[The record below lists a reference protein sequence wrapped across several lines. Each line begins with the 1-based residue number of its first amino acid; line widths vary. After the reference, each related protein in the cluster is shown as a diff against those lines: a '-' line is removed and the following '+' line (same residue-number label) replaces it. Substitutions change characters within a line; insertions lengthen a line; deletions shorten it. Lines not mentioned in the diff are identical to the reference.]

1 MTKERQNLGE
11 KFTVKGVI
19 LLILIITFLIGV
31 PLAIV
36 NIGEPKTPATSEQVH
51 TTIEKYGLHSS
62 NFTEEYVEEYPNLGL
77 ISVVGY
83 RTDEFRIEWFE
94 TESSKR
100 ARSLMSTFNEIMLDA
115 RNVKAGDWEYYDSAH
130 NYFMHTYHVG
140 DKHFWAM
147 QIENTAIYGFCYD
160 ENYETMRNIM
170 IELGYI
176 SE

>member
-1 MTKERQNLGE
+1 MIKERQNLGE

-62 NFTEEYVEEYPNLGL
+62 DFTEEYVEEYPNLGL

-100 ARSLMSTFNEIMLDA
+100 ARSLMSTFNEIILDA

-160 ENYETMRNIM
+160 DNYEKMVDIM
-170 IELGYI
+170 VELGYT

>member
-1 MTKERQNLGE
+1 MIKERQNLGE

-62 NFTEEYVEEYPNLGL
+62 DFTEEYVEEYPNLGL

-170 IELGYI
+170 IELRYI